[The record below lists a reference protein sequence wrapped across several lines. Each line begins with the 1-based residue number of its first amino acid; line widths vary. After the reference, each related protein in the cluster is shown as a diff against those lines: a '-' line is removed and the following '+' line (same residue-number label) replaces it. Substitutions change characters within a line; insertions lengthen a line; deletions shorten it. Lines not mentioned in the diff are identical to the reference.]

1 MWYMVGLQTDLHS
14 FCSKG
19 RKGETAENT
28 KGIRTSSGVFISA
41 SEDKTGTLDAIE
53 EKIARATMIPRS
65 HGEEVVEYS
74 ILNLMSWEA
83 QGLENLY
90 MSFKVMM
97 KSGCDEFCCGFPLLN
112 SASRHLILLLEV
124 WFVA

>member
-1 MWYMVGLQTDLHS
+1 MKCQVLSWKPRALYFPNFATAEQCESIVSVAKAGLKPSSLAL
-14 FCSKG
+14 

-41 SEDKTGTLDAIE
+41 SEDKTGTLDVIE

-74 ILNLMSWEA
+74 ILILMSWEA
-83 QGLENLY
+83 QGVENL
-90 MSFKVMM
+90 
-97 KSGCDEFCCGFPLLN
+97 
-112 SASRHLILLLEV
+112 
-124 WFVA
+124 